1 MTLKVSTKKNLRRNT
16 ENTFNNKFIF
26 ANINRMLTIN
36 TLIMG
41 KLMADFISIQ
51 SAMNEGGNK
60 VIAAYLLPLTTPLN
74 EGGNKVSWQQQLI
87 LENKDG

>member
-1 MTLKVSTKKNLRRNT
+1 MTECFEKNSVTLKVSTKKNLRRNI

-60 VIAAYLLPLTTPLN
+60 V
-74 EGGNKVSWQQQLI
+74 SWQQQLI